1 MYETRTI
8 QVPGPFKVGP
18 LTTSGSY
25 IMMEFIEFGVCRG
38 NQMDTVKQNLECH
51 GVLVLGGSFY
61 NAYFECPVLKSL
73 VMLPNVLPC
82 QCQGNSC
89 HSLAQPCNSGSSI
102 WIPKGKVVSTT
113 F

>member
-51 GVLVLGGSFY
+51 GVLVLEDHFT
-61 NAYFECPVLKSL
+61 
-73 VMLPNVLPC
+73 MLIL
-82 QCQGNSC
+82 SAL
-89 HSLAQPCNSGSSI
+89 S
-102 WIPKGKVVSTT
+102 
-113 F
+113 